1 MKTLKSAGLALL
13 AIGVAFTSGCERH
26 SKKET
31 FYLVGVNMALPYWQS
46 GAKGFSQ
53 AAAKYQVTAK
63 VVGPENYDP
72 QAELTELQKAV
83 AAKPAGILITV
94 ADETVI
100 GPGIDAAVSAGIPVI
115 TIDSDATN
123 PSFDL

>member
-83 AAKPAGILITV
+83 AAKEYPRSLSLDDDFTQYLR
-94 ADETVI
+94 VI
-100 GPGIDAAVSAGIPVI
+100 HRTLKAAPKV
-115 TIDSDATN
+115 
-123 PSFDL
+123 